1 MSCYVC
7 KANHYV
13 DLCLRFLAM
22 TPGERW
28 KIVKEQRGCIWCLKR
43 GKGHTSSN
51 CSRRK
56 LCGKKCPDGYMCR
69 LKPHHELLHE
79 EESPTPLQVA
89 FVQDSS
95 KTILPVISGF
105 MKGKEGDLMKI
116 NVFYDSGAQISL
128 IQSACAEQLG
138 LDHKPVEIV
147 ITKVG
152 GVEEEL
158 DTKMYKVPLYD
169 DSGKLIQ
176 TIQAVGISQISED
189 SVGVNVRTSFIV
201 KKVLLIS

>member
-1 MSCYVC
+1 MSYYVC
-7 KANHYV
+7 KGNHYV
-13 DLCLRFLAM
+13 NLCSRFLAM

-28 KIVKEQRGCIWCLKR
+28 KIVKEQRGCFSCLKR
-43 GKGHTSSN
+43 GKGYTSST

-56 LCGKKCPDGYMCR
+56 LCGKKCPDGSMCR
-69 LKPHHELLHE
+69 KPHQELLHE
-79 EESPTPLQVA
+79 QESPTPLQAA

-105 MKGKEGDLMKI
+105 MKGKEGDLMET

-128 IQSACAEQLG
+128 IRSARAEQLG
-138 LDHKPVEIV
+138 LDHKPVRIV
-147 ITKVG
+147 ISKVG
-152 GVEEEL
+152 GVEEER

-176 TIQAVGISQISED
+176 TI
-189 SVGVNVRTSFIV
+189 
-201 KKVLLIS
+201 

>member
-1 MSCYVC
+1 M
-7 KANHYV
+7 
-13 DLCLRFLAM
+13 
-22 TPGERW
+22 
-28 KIVKEQRGCIWCLKR
+28 
-43 GKGHTSSN
+43 
-51 CSRRK
+51 
-56 LCGKKCPDGYMCR
+56 
-69 LKPHHELLHE
+69 KPHHELLHE

-105 MKGKEGDLMKI
+105 MKGKEGYLMEI

-201 KKVLLIS
+201 KKVLLISWQGSITLVSTSEKQTSKMVWWPEEALWGGSSLGRIQTTLCLKPNKSFTSV